1 MFALVRF
8 PNEFRDKVY
17 VVSTRNIKEF
27 DPSDDT
33 DFDPSAVYQAFWD
46 DPEHENS
53 GYYSAQILMMA
64 ESEEGLQQK
73 RSAKRVRKARIY
85 ASEYEAE
92 EAIDEPVTSQAA
104 QRKERQEKKTQKENR
119 QSAKDSAYAD
129 ILKKQ
134 LESSKKKNAESIH
147 LNAPVPKKRRQ
158 EVASSDTETDD
169 SIMAVSSSQLK
180 LKNQEIKHWRQR
192 YEEKSRENARLQK
205 VIESLQNG
213 MDGKLDSMLK
223 LLERQGRAQQ
233 LNPLKLSPD
242 HTSAASWMEDAH
254 PSPSW
259 DEPTAPVS
267 DVTVGFGAPVA
278 VSTASATG
286 SNGVAKSKTKT
297 SSWLSS
303 ADSGRQRQPQSTDV
317 VADYNGPKNAP
328 PFSTLE
334 NGRFHLKGG
343 VTISET
349 QRKTIYANK
358 KAAKTAKDTAQALWG
373 SKKLNER
380 TYGGRLAPK
389 DRKNL
394 DATARKELT
403 PEKVSL
409 VFETLAH
416 WGRTENVDI
425 TSTVAN
431 MNTVLSE
438 KIQDTRKAFKRR
450 ALLQ

>member
-233 LNPLKLSPD
+233 LNPLKLSP
-242 HTSAASWMEDAH
+242 
-254 PSPSW
+254 
-259 DEPTAPVS
+259 
-267 DVTVGFGAPVA
+267 
-278 VSTASATG
+278 
-286 SNGVAKSKTKT
+286 
-297 SSWLSS
+297 
-303 ADSGRQRQPQSTDV
+303 V